1 MGFKPATFSILEQT
15 AHLVIFHH
23 RKSEMLFENEEVWRA
38 VPDRDRR
45 DLYEDV
51 VFFLAKKEKEESKN
65 LRKRNIDSMNNILDS
80 MPNVTFRTTW
90 TDCQQYLMENPTF
103 AEDEE
108 LMSRNKF
115 YY

>member
-1 MGFKPATFSILEQT
+1 
-15 AHLVIFHH
+15 
-23 RKSEMLFENEEVWRA
+23 MLFEEEELWKA

-51 VFFLAKKEKEESKN
+51 VFYLSKKEKEESKA
-65 LRKRNIDSMNNILDS
+65 LRKRNIEAMNAILDS

-90 TDCQQYLMENPTF
+90 TECQQHLMENPTF

-108 LMSRNKF
+108 LMSKRLVSKTSVAKS
-115 YY
+115 

>member
-1 MGFKPATFSILEQT
+1 M
-15 AHLVIFHH
+15 HN
-23 RKSEMLFENEEVWRA
+23 RKADILFEEEELWKA

-51 VFFLAKKEKEESKN
+51 VFFLAKKEKEESKA
-65 LRKRNIDSMNNILDS
+65 LRKRNIEAMNAILDS

-90 TDCQQYLMENPTF
+90 TECQQHLMENPTF

-108 LMSRNKF
+108 LMSEYLATGRKIDCRLAWF
-115 YY
+115 IDWWDWWA